1 MCCAGRDDLANDSRL
16 AGNSGRVEHENEI
29 DDAISAWTS
38 ALTESE
44 VLQALQQADVPSG
57 PIYSVVDMFDDPHY
71 KERGLFE
78 EIDHVE
84 GKLTVPAI
92 HPKLSDT
99 PGRTDSGGP
108 ELGAHNEEILRDL
121 LGMESEQ
128 IEQLK
133 SAQVI

>member
-1 MCCAGRDDLANDSRL
+1 MHCAGREDLANDSRL
-16 AGNSGRVEHENEI
+16 AGNAGRVEHEDEI

-38 ALTESE
+38 GLSEAE
-44 VLQALQQADVPSG
+44 VLQALEEAEVPSG

-71 KERGLFE
+71 QARGLFE

-99 PGRTDSGGP
+99 PGRTDRGGP

-121 LGMESEQ
+121 LGMDTDQ
-128 IEQLK
+128 INQLK
-133 SAQVI
+133 SEQVI